1 MPRVY
6 FVKKARKDNPVVKKG
21 ESYYWWKHAFGP
33 KKFSKE
39 RPKASQLTQ
48 SSYLSQLYA
57 LQEGLSDRFTDFDS
71 LQDELQSLIDDLNQL
86 GDECQDSLDSM
97 PEHLQDSSSSGEMLQ
112 ERIDAI
118 EMATSEVI
126 IQTPDQV
133 DETPK
138 PDFKLEQNYPNP
150 FNPQTRILF
159 SLPSSCRIQIN
170 VYDLRGMKVATIIQ
184 GFLEKVIHS
193 TIWTGKDDSGKAVS
207 SGTYFYRLTA
217 GDYVETRRM
226 TLVR

>member
-6 FVKKARKDNPVVKKG
+6 FVKEARKDNPVVKKG

-71 LQDELQSLIDDLNQL
+71 LQDELQSIIDDLNQL

-118 EMATSEVI
+118 EMATSEMESIDVPEEPEDWNDENSDYKEMNAEERETFQSEWKKERI
-126 IQTPDQV
+126 DEFVQSIEDAWPD
-133 DETPK
+133 
-138 PDFKLEQNYPNP
+138 
-150 FNPQTRILF
+150 
-159 SLPSSCRIQIN
+159 S
-170 VYDLRGMKVATIIQ
+170 
-184 GFLEKVIHS
+184 
-193 TIWTGKDDSGKAVS
+193 
-207 SGTYFYRLTA
+207 
-217 GDYVETRRM
+217 
-226 TLVR
+226 